1 MYLRFY
7 HLRKEPFHI
16 TPDPDFLFLSPSHRE
31 ALASIVYGVEQK
43 KGFIAITGEVGVG
56 KTTILRSY
64 LEKAAHQRLK
74 LLYIL
79 NPRLSFSELVRMIYH
94 ELGIPCDRSDVF
106 EMLNDLHHLLIEEY
120 KEGRNVV
127 LLIDE
132 AQNLPV
138 DTLENL
144 RMLSNLETSKDKL
157 IQILLVGQPEL
168 ERLLNLVQLR
178 QLKQRI
184 AVRCRILPL
193 SRRESLE
200 YIKFRF
206 AKAGGAV
213 DRVFTRKAIG
223 KVIRASAGIPRL
235 INIICD
241 NALVTG
247 FGYRKKPIG
256 PKIVREVVRDLEG
269 ISRGRFF
276 LRWSFAVSLFVLV
289 MLIIYGFLA

>member
-64 LEKAAHQRLK
+64 LEKAGHQRLK

-79 NPRLSFSELVRMIYH
+79 NPRLSFPELMRMIYH
-94 ELGIPCDRSDVF
+94 ELGIPCGSSDVF
-106 EMLNDLHHLLIEEY
+106 EMLNDLHHLLIQEY
-120 KEGRNVV
+120 REGRNVV

-184 AVRCRILPL
+184 AVRCSILPL

-213 DRVFTRKAIG
+213 DRAFTRRAVSR
-223 KVIRASAGIPRL
+223 VIKASAGIPRL

-247 FGYRKKPIG
+247 FGYRKRPVG
-256 PKIVREVVRDLEG
+256 PKIVSEVIRDLEG
-269 ISRGRFF
+269 VSRGEFF
-276 LRWSFAVSLFVLV
+276 LRWGFAVSLVVLL
-289 MLIIYGFLA
+289 MLIIYGFFA